1 VTPSRPP
8 LLPSLLAA
16 WLAAGCSGLSGT
28 YPNDTTII
36 PDATIA
42 VSPSNSFTLEQ
53 LAYSAAGAALLYYV
67 FDPLAPNWTIEEAML
82 ADDTYRLSMKM
93 KRFHIGG
100 DGEAL
105 LVFKRRAV
113 QLQAEKGFADYRIV
127 DFEEGI
133 ESSTPIAQRF
143 SQGVIRL
150 VRAPVR

>member
-1 VTPSRPP
+1 MTPSRLP
-8 LLPSLLAA
+8 LLAALFAA
-16 WLAAGCSGLSGT
+16 WLAVGCSGLAGT

-53 LAYSAAGAALLYYV
+53 LAYSAAGAAVLYYV
-67 FDPLAPNWTIEEAML
+67 FDPLAPNWTMAETKL
-82 ADDTYRLSMKM
+82 AEDTYRVYLKM

-105 LVFKRRAV
+105 LVLKRRAA
-113 QLQAEKGFADYRIV
+113 QLQAEQGFTDYQIV
-127 DFEEGI
+127 DFEAGI